1 MYYIYIYVIMCI
13 YNIYTVYTHKYL
25 CMYVYVY
32 VHVLYMDVVQYVP
45 VSMSMHMDVWANRN
59 KKLPRQATSDVLS
72 YFWPSHHHEMGFIG
86 YVMGWT

>member
-1 MYYIYIYVIMCI
+1 MCNYVYIQYIHS
-13 YNIYTVYTHKYL
+13 VYTYKYL

-72 YFWPSHHHEMGFIG
+72 YF
-86 YVMGWT
+86 

>member
-1 MYYIYIYVIMCI
+1 MYYIYIYMCVIMCI

-72 YFWPSHHHEMGFIG
+72 YF
-86 YVMGWT
+86 